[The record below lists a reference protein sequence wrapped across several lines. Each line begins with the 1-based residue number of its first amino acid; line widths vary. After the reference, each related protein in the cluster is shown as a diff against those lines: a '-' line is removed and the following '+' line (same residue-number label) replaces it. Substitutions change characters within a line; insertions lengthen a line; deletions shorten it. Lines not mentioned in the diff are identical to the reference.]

1 MKRIL
6 NSRRFVPWNR
16 AVESTPITIGD
27 RAFTGRGGRMANI
40 DFSDKVAIV
49 TGGGRGI
56 GRAYALLLA
65 SRGAAVVV
73 NDPGVQPRGEDPD
86 ASVAVEVVKEIEAAG
101 GRAVASL
108 DSVATVEGGA
118 AIVETALNAF
128 GRVDLLVHNAGVV
141 AASTFA
147 DQPIEEVHTTLAVHL
162 LGAWHVGQPA
172 WRDMEKRGY
181 GRIVL
186 TTSMAQ
192 FGHFRQPAYS
202 AAKTGVI
209 GLVKSLAHEARHK
222 DIDIKVNAV
231 APLAG
236 TRLARTEDKERW
248 GELIAP
254 ENVAAVAAYL
264 LSSECPVSG
273 EVIHAGG
280 THFARGFLAQ
290 TRGWSSGVSPLTPEQ
305 VRRHFDEAFDRDNY
319 EIPADANDQ
328 MEIVKRTVLG

>member
-1 MKRIL
+1 MTSID
-6 NSRRFVPWNR
+6 F
-16 AVESTPITIGD
+16 
-27 RAFTGRGGRMANI
+27 GGR
-40 DFSDKVAIV
+40 VAIV
-49 TGGGRGI
+49 TGGGRGL
-56 GRAYALLLA
+56 GRAYSLLLA

-86 ASVAVEVVKEIEAAG
+86 SSVAAEVVKEIEAAG

-108 DSVATVEGGA
+108 DTAATADGGA
-118 AIVETALNAF
+118 AVVETALRRF
-128 GRVDLLVHNAGVV
+128 GQVDLLVHNAGVV
-141 AASTFA
+141 TASTFA
-147 DQPIEEVHTTLAVHL
+147 DQPIEDVLRTLAVHL

-192 FGHFRQPAYS
+192 FGHFRQSAYA

-209 GLVKSLAHEARHK
+209 GLVKSLAHEARRK
-222 DIDIKVNAV
+222 GLDIKVNAI

-236 TRLARTEDKERW
+236 TRLARPEAKQRW
-248 GELIAP
+248 GELISP
-254 ENVAAVAAYL
+254 DNVAAVVAYL
-264 LSSECPVSG
+264 LSEECPVSG
-273 EVIHAGG
+273 EVVHAGG

-290 TRGWSSGVSPLTPEQ
+290 TRGWSSGASPLTPEQ
-305 VRRHFDEAFDRDNY
+305 VRQHFEAAFDRDDY

-328 MEIVKRTVLG
+328 MEIVERAVLGR

>member
-1 MKRIL
+1 MT
-6 NSRRFVPWNR
+6 S
-16 AVESTPITIGD
+16 
-27 RAFTGRGGRMANI
+27 I
-40 DFSDKVAIV
+40 DFGGTVAVV
-49 TGGGRGI
+49 TGGGRGL
-56 GRAYALLLA
+56 GRAYSLLLA

-86 ASVAVEVVKEIEAAG
+86 SSVAAEVVKEIEAAG

-108 DSVATVEGGA
+108 DTVATADGGA
-118 AIVETALNAF
+118 AVVETALRRF
-128 GRVDLLVHNAGVV
+128 GQVDLLVHNAGVV
-141 AASTFA
+141 TASTFA
-147 DQPIEEVHTTLAVHL
+147 DQPIEDVLRTLAVHL

-192 FGHFRQPAYS
+192 FGHFRQSAYA

-209 GLVKSLAHEARHK
+209 GLVKSLAHEARRK
-222 DIDIKVNAV
+222 GLDIKVNAI

-236 TRLARTEDKERW
+236 TRLARPEAKQRW
-248 GELIAP
+248 GELISP
-254 ENVAAVAAYL
+254 DNVAAVVAYL
-264 LSSECPVSG
+264 LSEECPVSG
-273 EVIHAGG
+273 EVVHAGG

-290 TRGWSSGVSPLTPEQ
+290 TRGWSSGASPLTPEQ
-305 VRRHFDEAFDRDNY
+305 VRQHFEAAFDRDNY

-328 MEIVKRTVLG
+328 MEIVERAVLGR